1 MPKIKLKPN
10 LHGVEIGI
18 GNAVNL
24 KFAPGET
31 VEVAEELV
39 TELLSSG
46 HLEIAEE
53 APEEA
58 PEEAAEEV
66 PEEAGEEKTK
76 NEEKSGQLEISREP
90 HGSHE

>member
-31 VEVAEELV
+31 VEVAEELL
-39 TELLSSG
+39 TELLSLG
-46 HLEIAEE
+46 HFELAK
-53 APEEA
+53 
-58 PEEAAEEV
+58 
-66 PEEAGEEKTK
+66 EEKK
-76 NEEKSGQLEISREP
+76 QESESKIVNSE
-90 HGSHE
+90 